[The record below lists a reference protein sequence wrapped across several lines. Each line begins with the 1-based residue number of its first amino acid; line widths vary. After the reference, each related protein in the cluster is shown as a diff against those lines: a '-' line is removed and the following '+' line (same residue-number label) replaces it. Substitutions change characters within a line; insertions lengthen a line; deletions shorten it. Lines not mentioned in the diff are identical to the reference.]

1 MDADVGIGPLGD
13 LPGSRGSPAEL
24 CSEVVSVAGRAEEL
38 GFASVW
44 VGERHLMP
52 ETVTESAPFTLL
64 SAVAAATDRIRL
76 GTAVALAPLH
86 HPIRLV
92 ERAATVDAVS
102 GGRLTVGAGIGY
114 VDEEFSAFGIDPR
127 ERVGHLLDAVEVFR
141 EAEAGEPFAFDG
153 RVHEFDELRIEPSF
167 TAEPGPPLWLGGTVP
182 EAMERA
188 ARVGDGF
195 VGVPYGP
202 GFYRTVREVL
212 EDACEDYGAFEKGV
226 MVNAFVAGTTAEAR
240 ETVRP
245 GLEYL
250 ERRYARW
257 GDREPRAVD
266 PAEDPGA
273 YGTPAEVA
281 EALSTYR
288 EILGENVHLVVRLHY
303 PDVPRSA
310 SDRALE
316 LLADEVL

>member
-1 MDADVGIGPLGD
+1 MEVGIGPLGD
-13 LPGSRGSPAEL
+13 MPGSRGSPAEL

-38 GFASVW
+38 GFASAW

-52 ETVTESAPFTLL
+52 ETVTASAPFTLL
-64 SAVAAATDRIRL
+64 SAVASATDRIRL
-76 GTAVALAPLH
+76 GTAVALAPLY

-92 ERAATVDAVS
+92 EGAATVDAVS

-114 VDEEFSAFGIDPR
+114 MDEEFSAFGVDSR

-153 RVHEFDELRIEPSF
+153 HVHEFDELRIEPRF
-167 TAEPGPPLWLGGTVP
+167 TQDPGPPLWLGGTVP
-182 EAMERA
+182 AAIERA

-202 GFYRTVREVL
+202 EFYRTAREVL
-212 EDACEDYGAFEKGV
+212 EDACDDYDGFAKGV
-226 MVNAFVAGTTAEAR
+226 MVNAFVAGTTGEAR

-257 GDREPRAVD
+257 GDREPRPVD
-266 PAEDPGA
+266 PAEEPGA
-273 YGTPAEVA
+273 FGTPAEVA
-281 EALSTYR
+281 AALSEYG
-288 EILGENVHLVVRLHY
+288 EILGENVHLLVRLHY
-303 PDVPRSA
+303 PEVPRA
-310 SDRALE
+310 DSDRALE